1 MSLQVRG
8 PAGAVSQCKVKWWCV
23 LLVHWP
29 GVNTQVSRAHLDMIV
44 TCYNPSSNLA
54 THAVNPLSI
63 CCTKYFEAAVDV
75 QVLCTA
81 NHEVFLEVWY
91 RYCTLLLLH
100 LSLGGVVQTL

>member
-1 MSLQVRG
+1 MQGEMVVCTACALAWREYTGKQGSLEHD
-8 PAGAVSQCKVKWWCV
+8 CH
-23 LLVHWP
+23 LL
-29 GVNTQVSRAHLDMIV
+29 Q
-44 TCYNPSSNLA
+44 PSSNLA

-81 NHEVFLEVWY
+81 THEVFLEVWY